1 MKSPSYVSVLGSR
14 RIAMLLPIGFASGL
28 PLALTGSTLQALMTS
43 CGVDIRTIGLF
54 ALVGLPY
61 TLKFLWAP
69 LMDHLA
75 PPYLGRRR
83 GWMLLMQ
90 IALMLSIA
98 LMAVIS
104 PRSSPVLMAVVA
116 LMVTAASAS
125 LDIVADAYRTDVLH
139 PQERGL
145 GTGVFITGYRIAMLT
160 SGALALVISDHIG
173 WRATYLLMAAV
184 MTVGIIAVIFAPEPQ
199 NAVKPPKNLQE
210 AVWGPLKDYF
220 TRDSAIKILLFIVL
234 YKLSDAYAGSLSTAF
249 LLKGMGFSATEVGTI
264 NKGLGLISTV
274 VGAMFGGTMMIRLGL
289 FRSLLLFGI
298 LQGVSNLLFMALA
311 YTGKSYAMLIVT
323 VAVENLT
330 GGMGTASFVAFIM
343 TLCHQRYSATQY
355 ALLSSLAAMGRI
367 LVAPTSGIVVEAAG
381 WANFFLITALTAI
394 PGMVLLLWLRTN
406 IEAMAGVREKGGG
419 AALPSDPS
427 RKGAQ
432 TP

>member
-1 MKSPSYVSVLGSR
+1 MSFESTRDVLSSR

-43 CGVDIRTIGLF
+43 YGVDIRTIGLF

-61 TLKFLWAP
+61 TVKFLWSP
-69 LMDHLA
+69 LLDHLV

-90 IALMLSIA
+90 LALMLSVV
-98 LMAVIS
+98 LMAMIS
-104 PRSSPVLMAVVA
+104 PRSSPILMATIA
-116 LMVTAASAS
+116 LIVTMSSAS
-125 LDIVADAYRTDVLH
+125 LDIVADAYRTDILAS
-139 PQERGL
+139 QERGL
-145 GTGVFITGYRIAMLT
+145 GAGVFITGYRIAMLT

-173 WRATYLLMAAV
+173 WQATYLLMAGV
-184 MTVGIIAVIFAPEPQ
+184 MAIGLIGIILAPEPRD
-199 NAVKPPKNLQE
+199 AVKPPKNLQE

-220 TRDSAIKILLFIVL
+220 TRDSAIKILLFIVM
-234 YKLSDAYAGSLSTAF
+234 YKLSDAYAGSLTTAF

-264 NKGLGLISTV
+264 NKGLGLVSTV
-274 VGAMFGGTMMIRLGL
+274 LGAMFGGTLMIRLGL
-289 FRSLLLFGI
+289 FRSLFLFGI

-311 YTGKSYAMLIVT
+311 YTGKSYAMLVVT

-330 GGMGTASFVAFIM
+330 SGMGTASFVAFIM
-343 TLCHQRYSATQY
+343 SLCNQRYSATQY

-367 LVAPTSGIVVEAAG
+367 LIAPTSGIVVEAVG

-394 PGMVLLLWLRTN
+394 PGMALLPWLHKD
-406 IEAMAGVREKGGG
+406 IEDMANANK
-419 AALPSDPS
+419 S
-427 RKGAQ
+427 
-432 TP
+432 